1 MRAVAQRVS
10 SASVEVTGELVGRID
25 EGLLVYL
32 GAARGDHDDDVAWMI
47 GKLSGLR
54 IFEDESGKMARSVG
68 EVGGAVLCV
77 PQFTLLGDVR
87 RGLRPSFDEA
97 AAPELALELY
107 QRVCVGLR
115 ERRLRV
121 ETGRFRA
128 AMVVRAEVR
137 GPVTLVLDSRKSAV
151 APEGR

>member
-10 SASVEVTGELVGRID
+10 SASVEVMGELVGRID

-32 GAARGDHDDDVAWMI
+32 GAARGDGDDDVAWMI

-68 EVGGAVLCV
+68 DVGGAVLCV

-97 AAPELALELY
+97 APPGLAVDLY
-107 QRVCVGLR
+107 ERVCVGLR
-115 ERRLRV
+115 ARHLRV
-121 ETGRFRA
+121 DTGRFRA
-128 AMVVRAEVR
+128 SMVVRSEVR
-137 GPVTLVLDSRKSAV
+137 GPVTLVLESRKAASAQ
-151 APEGR
+151 GDR